1 MRYLVW
7 LILVCLLIGCG
18 NSAETRVE
26 SKILVT
32 PVQGQPQAAPVAAEQ
47 GASGRNTVLQVP
59 FDNAAKLVLLNIG
72 RAYQM
77 ASISLGKPPKT
88 AGELDAGVM
97 KTKRDMQDREVEVA
111 YGVNLQKLGEDA
123 GKYMLA
129 WEKTP
134 DNDGNRM
141 VLMADLTTVKYVNQT
156 EFDKLPK
163 AK

>member
-1 MRYLVW
+1 MHYQWW
-7 LILVCLLIGCG
+7 LIPVCLIIGCG
-18 NSAETRVE
+18 KSAESTFAP
-26 SKILVT
+26 KGP
-32 PVQGQPQAAPVAAEQ
+32 PVASAQGQPQAAPGEGV
-47 GASGRNTVLQVP
+47 SGRNTILQVP

-88 AGELDAGVM
+88 ADELDAGVM
-97 KTKRDMQDREVEVA
+97 KTKRDMQFREVEVV
-111 YGVNLQKLGEDA
+111 YGVNLQKLAEDA
-123 GKYMLA
+123 GKFMLA

-141 VLMADLTTVKYVNQT
+141 VLMADLTTVKYVNQN

>member
-1 MRYLVW
+1 MRYLLW
-7 LILVCLLIGCG
+7 LIPFSLLPGCG
-18 NSAETRVE
+18 KSAESRVE
-26 SKILVT
+26 SKPSVT
-32 PVQGQPQAAPVAAEQ
+32 PVQGQLPAAQGE

-97 KTKRDMQDREVEVA
+97 KTRRDMQDREVEVA

>member
-1 MRYLVW
+1 MRYLLW
-7 LILVCLLIGCG
+7 LIPVCLSIGCG
-18 NSAETRVE
+18 KSVE
-26 SKILVT
+26 ATFASKAPPVV
-32 PVQGQPQAAPVAAEQ
+32 PVQGQPQPGPAE

-77 ASISLGKPPKT
+77 ASISLGKPPKS
-88 AGELDAGVM
+88 ASELDAGVM
-97 KTKRDMQDREVEVA
+97 KTKRDMQFREVEVV
-111 YGVNLQKLGEDA
+111 YGVNLQKLGEEA
-123 GKYMLA
+123 GKFMLA

-141 VLMADLTTVKYVNQT
+141 VLMADLTTVKYVNQN